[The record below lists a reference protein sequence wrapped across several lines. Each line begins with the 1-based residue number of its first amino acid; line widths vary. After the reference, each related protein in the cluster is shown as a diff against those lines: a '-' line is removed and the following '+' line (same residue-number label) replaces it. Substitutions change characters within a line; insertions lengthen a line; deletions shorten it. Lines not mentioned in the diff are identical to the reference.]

1 MEVEKHHI
9 SYLWHLFKLIVR
21 SQTLATV
28 VIITAAKEEVS
39 WSSQDTVFSIL
50 VKAKIKLLT

>member
-9 SYLWHLFKLIVR
+9 SYLWHLFELIVR